1 MRALPLFLIATCQV
15 DKLTTNPPPIATLD
29 VAPVQV
35 RDSAAAGSA
44 AARADSVAVSNAG
57 QGTLSW
63 SVRLALGGQWLSV
76 SPSGGV
82 APAMLHLSFNPVGLA
97 SGVYRDTLLVI
108 AENARGSPALVPVEF
123 VVHPCSVV
131 PITPDVELRDSLT
144 THDCSAPHKPNS
156 FARVYGFTAR
166 AGDSISVVMTSAT
179 LGGVVMLDTSLAG
192 PALTQGVCTAGCIR
206 YQPLQAS
213 GNYLIEA
220 AAGAGQTG
228 PFTLRVTR
236 PRPPAAPGSLAQLR
250 TDSVTSVPVGGSTD
264 QAGIVLRGV
273 VSDPDLSDTLRLEV
287 EVQPVGTP
295 FAGAATGAS
304 GRLPAGVP
312 AFVALAGLANNT
324 AYHWQARTVDQ
335 TERASAWTAFG
346 GNPETDGDF
355 VTTIPQPP
363 APPTDTAQFQSDGA
377 TAIPVGGTASGRSVI
392 FKATV
397 TDPNPGDQLRLEVEV
412 KPVGTAFNGVVTGT
426 GPTVANGTV
435 ATAAVAGL
443 SDNTAYHWRSRAVD
457 QTSRA
462 SAWVPFG
469 NNAESATDFR
479 VAVAATQ
486 LTFTVQPTATVAGVA
501 ISPAVRVVAQ
511 DALGNTLT
519 SFNGSVTVALASN
532 PGGDTLSGTKTVAAQ
547 SGVANF
553 ADLSVAHAGAGYTLQ
568 ASATISGTTLTV
580 TSNPFTIS
588 PADAKR
594 LVFTGQPSTSPAG
607 AAITPAIQVTAR
619 DSFGNTATGFA
630 ANVTLAIG
638 NNAGGGTLSGT
649 ATQTAVGGVASFSG
663 LTINKAGTGYTLT
676 AAATGL
682 ATGTSASFNIT
693 AAAAGQ
699 LAFTTAPSS
708 AAQSGVPFVPQPVLQ
723 VEDTNGNAVATQ
735 GVTVTAAIATGPGGA
750 ASVVSNTATTDQSG
764 LATFAGLAISGPTG
778 SYTLTFTAPKL
789 APLTSGTITLAAGPP
804 AKLAFITQPSDTAR
818 SGIELLRQPV
828 VQLQDAAGNSVSQAS
843 TSVTAAIASGGP
855 ALSGTNPVA
864 TDGSG
869 RATFVNLTIT
879 GLVGPR
885 TLSFSAGTG
894 ITSVTSSDVTVV
906 GGTATQIAIN
916 AGNNQTVTAGTALPV
931 PPSVIVKD
939 ASGNPVPGVAV
950 TFSVSPGNG
959 TIIAANQTT
968 DAGGIAAVGSW
979 TLSTTAG
986 TNKLTAAAQGLSG
999 SPVTFTATGTAG
1011 NAGSIAVRAGD
1022 NQTATVN
1029 TAVATP
1035 PAVIVK
1041 DANGNPVQGVSV
1053 TFAVGLGSGSITGAS
1068 QTTDAG
1074 GIAAVGSWTLGTTA
1088 GANTLTATAPGV
1100 NGSPVTF
1107 TAQGTAG
1114 APGAARS
1121 LVAATP
1127 GTITASTGAS
1137 AATITVTANDQFGNP
1152 VSGVTVALAATGANN
1167 ALAQPTG
1174 PTGANGQVTG
1184 TLSSTKAEIKTVTA
1198 TLNGATVVTA
1208 TANVSVSAAA
1218 AAAIAISAGDQQ
1230 GATVGTAVLVPPA
1243 VIVRDAFGNP
1253 VAGVAVTFAPGT
1265 GGGGITGAAQT
1276 TNASGVA
1283 AVTSWTLGNTAGPNT
1298 LTATSGTLQGSPVT
1312 FNATG
1317 TAGAAAQI
1325 AINAGDGQQARVGTA
1340 VPIPPSAIVKDQ
1352 HGNPVAG
1359 VAVTFAPGTGGGSVN
1374 PTSPVTTGA
1383 DGIAAVTS
1391 WTLGTVAGPNTLTA
1405 ASGTLAGS
1413 PVTFT
1418 ATATAGNATRLAIV
1432 TQPSASAQSGVPF
1445 LQQPVI
1451 QLQDGSGNAVGQAN
1465 VAVGVKIQ
1473 SGGGTLGGTT
1483 SATTGANGQAV
1494 FINLSI
1500 AGTLGPRTL
1509 RFGASGLDSVT
1520 SATVS
1525 VTAGTATQI
1534 AINAGDG
1541 QSATTGTAVASPPS
1555 VIVRDA
1561 SNNPVQGVG
1570 VTFAP
1575 ASGGGS
1581 ITGAEQTTNA
1591 NGIATVGS
1599 WTLGTTAGTNTLTA
1613 AATGLAGSP
1622 VTFTATGTAGP
1633 AASLAKFSGDN
1644 QVGQVGT
1651 TLATPHTVLVTDA
1664 HGNPVNN
1671 VTITWAAASGGGS
1684 VNPTSSVT
1692 DAAGHASTTRTLGP
1706 TPGQQTTTA
1715 SATGLTPVTFIVQ
1728 AQVGGATQ
1736 MAISGGQQ
1744 QTDTVGHTL
1753 PVPLSVRV
1761 ADALNNSVPGVTIS
1775 WSVLDGG
1782 GSVNPLTSTTNTSG
1796 IASTNWT
1803 LGTAMTPTDS
1813 TQTAQA
1819 TGVGSALSF
1828 TAFTVPGAVSPT
1840 QTSVVAAPAT
1850 ITASSGAGA
1859 STITVTA
1866 RDQYGNVIKG
1876 KTVTLA
1882 VTGNNNALT
1891 QPSGPT
1897 GTNGVA
1903 TGALSSTLAQSKT
1916 VSATVGTVAIAQ
1928 QATVTV
1934 TPAAA
1939 DTLAWLVQPS
1949 NVAAGAHITP
1959 ALQVEVRDQFGN
1971 RVTAATAGITL
1982 AIGTNAG
1989 GGALTVTPRTAVSGV
2004 ATFDDASID
2013 KAGSGYTLVASS
2025 GGLGPVTSNPFNV
2038 SAAAATS
2045 IAPSAGSSQAGT
2057 VGTPVQTPPAVI
2069 VRDQFNN
2076 PVAGVAVTFTP
2087 AAGSGSVSPTTPIP
2101 TNASGVAALTSWT
2114 LGTTPGSNTLTATSS
2129 GLSGSPVTFTAQGAA
2144 GPATQIAV
2152 NGGSGQVAA
2161 VGTAVAT
2168 PPSVIVRDQFANPV
2182 AGVAVTFSTTGDNGT
2197 VDPAGAVTTNAS
2209 GIAALSSWTLGTTA
2223 KTDTLRATA
2232 AGLAGSPVTFTATAT
2247 AGGPS
2252 AAQSTVAAA
2261 PETITAGLGASTI
2274 TVTVRDANGN
2284 PVSGATVTLAA
2295 TPTTGNTLT
2304 QPAGTTNGSGQITG
2318 SLSSTAAGAKTV
2330 TATVNGTVT
2339 VAQTATVTVNPA
2351 GASASQS
2358 LVAASPGTITAS
2370 TGSSTSTITVTVKDE
2385 NGNPVSGATVTL
2397 AAAPTTGITLT
2408 QPAGT
2413 TNASGQITGALSS
2426 TAAGAKTVT
2435 ATVNGSVTVTQT
2447 ATVTVS
2453 AAAAA
2458 SIAPHAGNGQT
2469 APAGTAVLVPPSVI
2483 VTDAFGNPASG
2494 VSVTF
2499 APGPASGSVTGATQ
2513 TTDASGIATVGGWTL
2528 STTAGSNTLTAS
2540 SGALSGSPVTFTA
2553 TGTAGP
2559 AAQIAVNG
2567 GNNQTATVGN
2577 AVPIAPSVIV
2587 RDQFGN
2593 PVAGV
2598 AVTFTPAAGSGTVS
2612 PTSPV
2617 TSDAGGIAAVTSW
2630 TLGATAG
2637 TDTLRATATGL
2648 AGSPVVFL
2656 ATATAGGPSASQ
2668 SSVAAAPATITAGSG
2683 SSTITVTV
2691 RDAGGNPVSGA
2702 TVTLAAT
2709 PTTGN
2714 TLTQPA
2720 GTTDLNGQV
2729 TGTLSSTAAG
2739 TKTITASVNGTVTVT
2754 QTATVNVTSAAATT
2768 IAVHDGNGQTA
2779 LAGTAVPIPPS
2790 VLVTDEFGNAVAGVA
2805 VTFAVAPGNGTITG
2819 GSQTTN
2825 ASGVATVG
2833 SWTLSPTAGQNT
2845 LTASSGTLSGSPVT
2859 FSATGT
2865 VGAAATI
2872 AANSPTSQT
2881 APAGTAVSSPP
2892 SVLVKDAN
2900 GNPVAGVAVTFAVA
2914 PGNGTITGGSQTTN
2928 ASGVATVGSW
2938 TLSAT
2943 AGPNTLTATS
2953 TGLSGSPVSFSATGT
2968 AGTAATIAANSPT
2981 SQSASAGT
2989 AVNTPPSVI
2998 VKDANGNPVAQVA
3011 VTFAVAPGN
3020 GTITGASQT
3029 TNASGVATVG
3039 SWTLSATAGPNTLTA
3054 TSTGLSGSP
3063 VTFSATGTAGTAAT
3077 IAANSATSQSA
3088 PAGTAVSTPPSVIVK
3103 DANGNPVAQV
3113 AVTFAVAPGNGTITG
3128 GSQTTNASGVATVG
3142 SWTLSATAGPNT
3154 LTATSTGLSG
3164 SPVTFSATG
3173 TAGT

>member
-1 MRALPLFLIATCQV
+1 MSGLQRILARGQRAAGAVARALPLFLLATCQV
-15 DKLTTNPPPIATLD
+15 DKLTNTPPPIATLD

-82 APAMLHLSFNPVGLA
+82 APAMLHLSFNPVGLP
-97 SGVYRDTLLVI
+97 SGVYRDTLLVL

-123 VVHPCSVV
+123 VVHPCRVV
-131 PITPDVELRDSLT
+131 AITPDVVLRDSLT

-166 AGDSISVVMTSAT
+166 AGDSISVVMSATT

-192 PALTQGVCTAGCIR
+192 PAMTQGVCTATCIR
-206 YQPLQAS
+206 YQRLQAS

-228 PFTLRVTR
+228 PFTLSVTR
-236 PRPPAAPGSLAQLR
+236 PRPPAAPGPLAQLR
-250 TDSVTSVPVGGSTD
+250 TDSVTPVLVGGSTD
-264 QAGIVLRGV
+264 QASIVLEGV
-273 VSDPDLSDTLRLEV
+273 VSDPDPSDTLRLEV
-287 EVQPVGTP
+287 EAQPVGTP
-295 FAGAATGAS
+295 FTGVATAAS
-304 GRLPAGVP
+304 GPLPAGMP

-346 GNPETDGDF
+346 GNAETDGDF

-363 APPTDTAQFQSDGA
+363 ASPTDTAQFQSDGA
-377 TAIPVGGTASGRSVI
+377 TAIPVGGTAAGRSVI

-397 TDPNPGDQLRLEVEV
+397 SDPNPGDQLRLEVEV
-412 KPVGTAFNGVVTGT
+412 KPIGTAFNGVVTGT
-426 GPTVANGTV
+426 GPTVTNGTI

-443 SDNTAYHWRSRAVD
+443 TDNTAYHWRSRAVD

-462 SAWVPFG
+462 SAWVSFG

-486 LTFTVQPTATVAGVA
+486 LTFTVQPTAAVAGGA
-501 ISPAVRVVAQ
+501 ISPGVRVVAQ

-519 SFNGSVTVALASN
+519 SFNGSVTLALASN

-547 SGVANF
+547 SGVASF
-553 ADLSVAHAGAGYTLQ
+553 ADLSIAHAGAGYTLQ

-594 LVFTGQPSTSPAG
+594 LVFTGQPSTTPAG

-638 NNAGGGTLSGT
+638 NNPGGGTLSGT
-649 ATQTAVGGVASFSG
+649 ATQAAVGGVASFSG

-682 ATGTSASFNIT
+682 ATGTSSLFNIT

-699 LAFTTAPSS
+699 LAFTTAPAG
-708 AAQSGVPFVPQPVLQ
+708 AAQSGAALSPQPVLQ
-723 VEDTNGNAVATQ
+723 IQDANGNPVSSQ
-735 GVTVTAAIATGPGGA
+735 GVSVTAAIATGPAGGGA
-750 ASVVSNTATTDQSG
+750 SLASSTATSDVNG
-764 LATFAGLAISGPTG
+764 VATFAGLAISGPTG
-778 SYTLTFTAPKL
+778 AYTLTFTAQNL
-789 APLTSGTITLAAGPP
+789 APLTSGTITLAAGSPVQLTLVTP
-804 AKLAFITQPSDTAR
+804 PSDSVR
-818 SGIELLRQPV
+818 SGQALARQPV
-828 VQLQDAAGNSVSQAS
+828 VQLEDGAGNAVSRAGTQ
-843 TSVTAAIASGGP
+843 VTAAIASGGP
-855 ALSGTNPVA
+855 ALSGANPIA
-864 TDGSG
+864 TDAAG
-869 RATFVNLTIT
+869 RAAFTNLTIT
-879 GLVGPR
+879 GLAGPR
-885 TLSFSAGTG
+885 TLSFAAPQLTPATSGT
-894 ITSVTSSDVTVV
+894 VTVTA
-906 GGTATQIAIN
+906 GTATQIAVN
-916 AGNNQTVTAGTALPV
+916 AGDKQTVTAGTAVPI

-950 TFSVSPGNG
+950 SFAVATGNG
-959 TIIAANQTT
+959 SITGASQTT
-968 DAGGIAAVGSW
+968 DDGGIATVGSW

-986 TNKLTAAAQGLSG
+986 ANTLTAAAAGLAG
-999 SPVTFTATGTAG
+999 SPVSFTATGTAG
-1011 NAGSIAVRAGD
+1011 NAGSIALSGGD

-1029 TAVATP
+1029 TPVATP

-1041 DANGNPVQGVSV
+1041 DSHGNPVAGVSV
-1053 TFAVGLGSGSITGAS
+1053 TFAVGLGSGSVTGAS
-1068 QTTDAG
+1068 QTTNAS
-1074 GIAAVGSWTLGTTA
+1074 GIAAVGSWTLGTVA
-1088 GANTLTATAPGV
+1088 GENTLTATAPGV

-1114 APGAARS
+1114 APSAARS

-1137 AATITVTANDQFGNP
+1137 AATITVTANDEFGNP
-1152 VSGVTVALAATGANN
+1152 VSGVTVALVATGANN

-1174 PTGANGQVTG
+1174 PTGANGQITG
-1184 TLSSTKAEIKTVTA
+1184 TLSSTKAETKTISA
-1198 TLNGATVVTA
+1198 ILNGVTPVTA
-1208 TANVSVSAAA
+1208 TASVSVTAAA
-1218 AAAIAISAGDQQ
+1218 AAAIASSAGDGQT
-1230 GATVGTAVLVPPA
+1230 ATVGTAVPVAPA
-1243 VIVRDAFGNP
+1243 VIVRDAFANP
-1253 VAGVAVTFAPGT
+1253 VSGVAVTFAPGA
-1265 GGGGITGAAQT
+1265 GGGSVTGAAQT
-1276 TNASGVA
+1276 TNASGSA

-1298 LTATSGTLQGSPVT
+1298 LTATSGSLQGSPVT
-1312 FNATG
+1312 FTATA
-1317 TAGAAAQI
+1317 TAGAATQI
-1325 AINAGDGQQARVGTA
+1325 AVHAGDGQSARIGTA
-1340 VPIPPSAIVKDQ
+1340 VSVPPSVIVTDQ

-1359 VAVTFAPGTGGGSVN
+1359 VAVTFAPGAGGGSVS
-1374 PTSPVTTGA
+1374 PTSPVTTGV

-1391 WTLGTVAGPNTLTA
+1391 WTLGTTAGPNTMTA
-1405 ASGTLAGS
+1405 TSGTLAGS

-1418 ATATAGNATRLAIV
+1418 ATATAGSATRLAIA
-1432 TQPSASAQSGVPF
+1432 TQPSATVQSGIAF

-1451 QLQDGSGNAVGQAN
+1451 QLQDASGNPVSQAG
-1465 VAVGVKIQ
+1465 VTVGVKIQ

-1483 SATTGANGQAV
+1483 SATTGATGQAV
-1494 FINLSI
+1494 FTNLSI
-1500 AGTLGPRTL
+1500 AGSVGPRTL
-1509 RFGASGLDSVT
+1509 RFGAAGVDSVT
-1520 SATVS
+1520 SATIN
-1525 VTAGTATQI
+1525 VTAGAATQI
-1534 AINAGDG
+1534 ALNAGDG

-1570 VTFAP
+1570 VTFAV
-1575 ASGGGS
+1575 ATGGGS
-1581 ITGAEQTTNA
+1581 ITAADQTTNA
-1591 NGIATVGS
+1591 SGIATVGS
-1599 WTLGTTAGTNTLTA
+1599 WTLGTTAGSNTLTA
-1613 AATGLAGSP
+1613 SAAGLTGSP

-1633 AASLAKFSGDN
+1633 AATLAKFSGDN

-1651 TLATPHTVLVTDA
+1651 TLATPQTVLVTDA

-1706 TPGQQTTTA
+1706 TPGTQTTTA
-1715 SATGLTPVTFIVQ
+1715 SVTGLTPVTFSVT

-1744 QTDTVGHTL
+1744 QTDTVGQTL
-1753 PVPLSVRV
+1753 PTPLSVRV
-1761 ADALNNSVPGVTIS
+1761 ADALNNPVAGVTVS

-1782 GSVNPLTSTTNTSG
+1782 GSVNPVTSTTNTSG

-1850 ITASSGAGA
+1850 ITASSGTGP

-1866 RDQYGNVIKG
+1866 RDQYGNVIKN

-1882 VTGNNNALT
+1882 VTGSNNTLT

-1903 TGALSSTLAQSKT
+1903 TGTLSSTLAQTKT
-1916 VSATVGTVAIAQ
+1916 VSAIVGTVAIAQ

-1939 DTLAWLVQPS
+1939 DTLAWLVQPG

-1982 AIGTNAG
+1982 AIGTNPS
-1989 GGALTVTPRTAVSGV
+1989 GGALTVTPRNAVSGV

-2025 GGLGPVTSNPFNV
+2025 GGLGPVTSNSFNV
-2038 SAAAATS
+2038 TAAAASS
-2045 IAPSAGSSQAGT
+2045 IAPSAGSSQTGT

-2087 AAGSGSVSPTTPIP
+2087 AAGSGSVSPTTPVL

-2114 LGTTPGSNTLTATSS
+2114 LGTTAGANTLTASS
-2129 GLSGSPVTFTAQGAA
+2129 NGLAGSPVTFTAQGAA
-2144 GPATQIAV
+2144 GPATQIALNAG
-2152 NGGSGQVAA
+2152 NGQAA
-2161 VGTAVAT
+2161 TVGTAVAT
-2168 PPSVIVRDQFANPV
+2168 PPAVIVRDQFANPV
-2182 AGVAVTFSTTGDNGT
+2182 AGVAVTFATSGDNGT
-2197 VDPAGAVTTNAS
+2197 VDPATAVTTGAN
-2209 GIAALSSWTLGTTA
+2209 GIAAANSWTLGTAA
-2223 KTDTLRATA
+2223 KVDTLRATA
-2232 AGLAGSPVTFTATAT
+2232 AGLSGSPVTFTATAS

-2252 AAQSTVAAA
+2252 AAQSTVVAA
-2261 PETITAGLGASTI
+2261 PAAITAGAGSSTI

-2284 PVSGATVTLAA
+2284 PIQGATVTLAV
-2295 TPTTGNTLT
+2295 TPAGGSTLT
-2304 QPAGTTNGSGQITG
+2304 QPVGTTDASGQITG
-2318 SLSSTAAGAKTV
+2318 SLSSTAAGTKTL
-2330 TATVNGTVT
+2330 TAMVNGTLTVT
-2339 VAQTATVTVNPA
+2339 QTATVTVNPA
-2351 GASASQS
+2351 GASATQS
-2358 LVAASPGTITAS
+2358 LVAASPATITAS
-2370 TGSSTSTITVTVKDE
+2370 SGSSASTITVTVKDP

-2397 AAAPTTGITLT
+2397 AASPVTGITLT

-2413 TNASGQITGALSS
+2413 TNTSGQITGALSS
-2426 TAAGAKTVT
+2426 TAAGTKTVT
-2435 ATVNGSVTVTQT
+2435 AIVNGTVTVTQT
-2447 ATVTVS
+2447 ADVTVNP
-2453 AAAAA
+2453 AAAAT
-2458 SIAPHAGNGQT
+2458 IAPHGGSGQS
-2469 APAGTAVLVPPSVI
+2469 APAGTAVPTPPSVI
-2483 VTDAFGNPASG
+2483 VTDAFDNPVSG

-2499 APGPASGSVTGATQ
+2499 AAGAGSGSVTGSAQ
-2513 TTDASGIATVGGWTL
+2513 TTDANGIAAVGSWTL
-2528 STTAGSNTLTAS
+2528 STTAGANTLTAMS
-2540 SGALSGSPVTFTA
+2540 PGLAGSPVTFTA

-2587 RDQFGN
+2587 RDQFN
-2593 PVAGV
+2593 NAVAGV
-2598 AVTFTPAAGSGTVS
+2598 AVTFTPAAGSGAVS
-2612 PTSPV
+2612 PTTAV
-2617 TSDAGGIAAVTSW
+2617 TSDASGIAAVTSW

-2668 SSVAAAPATITAGSG
+2668 SSVAAAPGTITAGSG

-2720 GTTDLNGQV
+2720 GTTDLSGQV

-2739 TKTITASVNGTVTVT
+2739 TKTVTARVNETVTVT
-2754 QTATVNVTSAAATT
+2754 QTATVNVTAAAATT

-2779 LAGTAVPIPPS
+2779 PAGTAVAIPPS
-2790 VLVTDEFGNAVAGVA
+2790 VLVTDGFGNAVAGVA
-2805 VTFAVAPGNGTITG
+2805 VTFAVAAGNGTITG

-2833 SWTLSPTAGQNT
+2833 SWTLSPTAGPNT
-2845 LTASSGTLSGSPVT
+2845 LTASSGTLSGSPVS

-2872 AANSPTSQT
+2872 VANSPTSQT
-2881 APAGTAVSSPP
+2881 ATAGTPVSSRP

-2900 GNPVAGVAVTFAVA
+2900 GNPVAGVAVTFAVT
-2914 PGNGTITGGSQTTN
+2914 PGNGTITGGSQTTDG
-2928 ASGVATVGSW
+2928 SGVATVGSW
-2938 TLSAT
+2938 TLSPT
-2943 AGPNTLTATS
+2943 AGQNTLTATS
-2953 TGLSGSPVSFSATGT
+2953 GT
-2968 AGTAATIAANSPT
+2968 
-2981 SQSASAGT
+2981 
-2989 AVNTPPSVI
+2989 
-2998 VKDANGNPVAQVA
+2998 
-3011 VTFAVAPGN
+3011 
-3020 GTITGASQT
+3020 
-3029 TNASGVATVG
+3029 
-3039 SWTLSATAGPNTLTA
+3039 
-3054 TSTGLSGSP
+3054 LSGSP
-3063 VTFSATGTAGTAAT
+3063 VTFTATGTAGAAAT
-3077 IAANSATSQSA
+3077 IA
-3088 PAGTAVSTPPSVIVK
+3088 
-3103 DANGNPVAQV
+3103 
-3113 AVTFAVAPGNGTITG
+3113 
-3128 GSQTTNASGVATVG
+3128 
-3142 SWTLSATAGPNT
+3142 
-3154 LTATSTGLSG
+3154 
-3164 SPVTFSATG
+3164 
-3173 TAGT
+3173 